1 MPLSVRVRKQLPYA
15 LLFLVLAVL
24 AIVWLAPLL
33 YIIVTSFKPESETI
47 TWPLRWIPQHFTF
60 ENYKEILFSNAK
72 APLLRWVWNSF
83 YTAILHTLLVLLV
96 SSLAAYGYARME
108 FRGRDTL
115 FGILMATMMVPGV
128 INFVPLYLIVDKLG
142 WVDSYKALVLP
153 GLGGVFGVFLLRQ
166 FFKGIPKDLEDAARI
181 DGASTFRIWWQIMLP
196 LSKPA
201 LVTLGV
207 FTFMGHWNDFLWP
220 LIVTN
225 DTAMRT
231 LPPGLTMFQSQYI
244 SFYGKLTAG
253 AVISAVPV
261 LIVFLF
267 AQQYFVKGITLSG
280 MKG

>member
-1 MPLSVRVRKQLPYA
+1 MPLSVRVRKQWPYA
-15 LLFLVLAVL
+15 LLFLVLAAL

-33 YIIVTSFKPESETI
+33 YIIVTSLKPESETI
-47 TWPLRWIPQHFTF
+47 TWPLRWIPQHPTF
-60 ENYKEILFSNAK
+60 ANYHEVLFSNAK

-83 YTAILHTLLVLLV
+83 YTATFHTLLVLLV

-115 FGILMATMMVPGV
+115 FAILMATMMVPGV

-142 WVDSYKALVLP
+142 WVDSYKALILP

-253 AVISAVPV
+253 AVISALPV

-280 MKG
+280 LKG

>member
-1 MPLSVRVRKQLPYA
+1 MTLSIRLRKQLPYA
-15 LLFLVLAVL
+15 ILLIVLAVI

-33 YIIVTSFKPESETI
+33 YIISTSLKPESETI
-47 TWPLRWIPQHFTF
+47 TWPLRWIPQHFSL
-60 ENYKEILFSNAK
+60 ENYSVVLFSNAK

-83 YTAILHTLLVLLV
+83 FTASTHTLLVLFV
-96 SSLAAYGYARME
+96 SSLAAYAYARME
-108 FRGRDTL
+108 FPGRDVI
-115 FGILMATMMVPGV
+115 FAVLMATMMVPGV
-128 INFVPLYLIVDKLG
+128 INFVPAYLIVDKLG
-142 WVDSYKALVLP
+142 WVDTYLALILP

-181 DGASTFRIWWQIMLP
+181 DGAGSFRIWWKIMLP
-196 LSKPA
+196 LSMPA

-225 DTAMRT
+225 SAEMRT

-261 LIVFLF
+261 LLVFLF
-267 AQQYFVKGITLSG
+267 AQRYFVKGIALSG
-280 MKG
+280 LKG